1 MDMLVLTRRPRQVV
15 MVGPDIQIMVL
26 DIAGSRVRIGITAP
40 RELRVLRQETK
51 PRPASQAQ
59 Q

>member
-26 DIAGSRVRIGITAP
+26 DIAGSRVRLGITAP
-40 RELRVLRQETK
+40 REIKVLRQETE
-51 PRPASQAQ
+51 RCAAVPAQP
-59 Q
+59 